1 MVFGGKVGR
10 VKFRY
15 GKVSFV
21 KYDGKGVLRGIK
33 NLLIVGR
40 YYFFVVLEV
49 LREFDVS
56 VVFFDDNVVMGIRYR
71 KFLIE
76 GF

>member
-1 MVFGGKVGR
+1 M
-10 VKFRY
+10 
-15 GKVSFV
+15 
-21 KYDGKGVLRGIK
+21 
-33 NLLIVGR
+33 LIVGR